1 MLPSGTLPEG
11 ACWRALR
18 PASDARGVLT
28 EIYRTEWIDGR
39 PALQWNLTR
48 SEAGVMRG
56 VRVHPRHDDYL
67 VVLDGS
73 LQVGLRDLRRR
84 SATFGKAVL
93 LALDGSSPSLL
104 GIPAGVAHGL
114 YAAERCLFVVGA
126 SRYYDPAD
134 EIACRWD
141 DPDLGIPWAF
151 SQATVSAADGTAP
164 SVAEVTELLDRTMEG
179 LD

>member
-1 MLPSGTLPEG
+1 MFPSGTLPEG
-11 ACWRALR
+11 ACWRALH
-18 PASDARGVLT
+18 PASDARGVFT

-39 PALQWNLTR
+39 PALQWNFTC

-84 SATFGKAVL
+84 SPSFGKTVL

-114 YAAERCLFVVGA
+114 YAKERCFFVIGA

-141 DPDLGIPWAF
+141 DPDLGIPWKV
-151 SQATVSAADGTAP
+151 SQATVSPSDGTAR
-164 SVAEVTELLDRTMEG
+164 SVAEITELLDRAMEFA
-179 LD
+179 D

>member
-18 PASDARGVLT
+18 PVSDARGVFT
-28 EIYRTEWIDGR
+28 EIYRTEWIDGS
-39 PALQWNLTR
+39 PALQWNFTR
-48 SEAGVMRG
+48 SEAGVLRG

-73 LQVGLRDLRRR
+73 LLVGLRDLRRR
-84 SATFGKAVL
+84 SPSFGKTAL
-93 LALDGSSPSLL
+93 FELDGSSPSLL

-114 YAAERCLFVVGA
+114 YAPGRCLFVVGA

-151 SQATVSAADGTAP
+151 SRATVSPSDGAAS
-164 SVAEVTELLDRTMEG
+164 SVAEVTQLLDRTMER

>member
-1 MLPSGTLPEG
+1 MIQSGSLPEG

-18 PASDARGVLT
+18 PASDARGVFT
-28 EIYRTEWIDGR
+28 EIYRTEWIHGT
-39 PALQWNLTR
+39 PALQWNFTR

-84 SATFGKAVL
+84 SPSFGRTVL
-93 LALDGSSPSLL
+93 VRLDGSSPSLL

-114 YAAERCLFVVGA
+114 YATERCLFVIGA
-126 SRYYDPAD
+126 SRYYDPDD

-141 DPDLGIPWAF
+141 DPELGIPWTF
-151 SQATVSAADGTAP
+151 SQATVSPTDGSAP
-164 SVAEVTELLDRTMEG
+164 SVAEITELLDRTM
-179 LD
+179 